1 MSFATYASQFLAP
14 GKASSSTNPSS
25 SSRSG
30 TQPLFF
36 SFTTDEESV
45 HLDDADDPHFR
56 SSGQLDGEDE
66 EDPYLRLDD
75 DDAQENPAR
84 NHADT
89 DGHGD
94 MDAEEDGVGWL
105 AHQRSPS
112 PAYTLSPPQEHRVV
126 SPHPRT
132 PSGYLNPL
140 PSPPQAQSLSLAL
153 SESLLPRTGGD
164 AHAFHLPPA
173 HSLSSRGRNGR
184 RRPQPNA
191 YAAAGFLSTYTVLCV
206 LALLSLVLHGGNS
219 PTERP
224 PPALLHTVP
233 LVTFLTF
240 LSALLAYTHLA
251 LLRAFLRPVLLVS
264 ALAPPL
270 ALFLSSILAFA
281 GSFSSGAGWGL
292 RLFAL
297 IPLALAVL
305 SVRRL
310 PEELRRAA
318 RSPALLSLST
328 RILFFRSPLLLL
340 LSPLILLAGLILS
353 LPLLT
358 LLVRLP
364 LSHSWYMQLASA
376 AVAVCALHVYF
387 VARAVQRSVV
397 AGGVGAWYF
406 EYSIPAPPP
415 PPSGQPFSGGGLNT
429 GYPDL
434 DAQLRI
440 LHAALLRPL
449 GPLVLSALFSLILSG
464 LSLLRVVLVYLPLA
478 LPYRFIALFADVA
491 LTRIHA
497 LGERIGGGRYT
508 GVYCGLTGTGF
519 WEGASGVRELREKAA
534 ERAPPSLPLPR
545 PYTLALPFALVAY
558 LRAAGDREGEE
569 GISYADQQRAAI
581 AAAVL
586 AGAVCAAVGVFCA
599 GVVRDCADTL
609 YVCHLVDRAAG
620 KRPGT
625 EGRDGERQEVWG
637 AFDPSPADLT
647 SPPLD
652 AEAGFGLT
660 FGGFDFGRFGF
671 GGGAGAGAEQGGRG
685 EEPVYARLRRTSEE
699 ANRKAP
705 PTPSGPS
712 QPRGRDSAPRG
723 FRAPT
728 REFSNARDYSPP
740 PPPRVHQ
747 PQPQQSDWQLQQPDW
762 SSQQPDWHPPAAVG
776 MRSSLAASQTSARPP
791 PHIGDIESDADS
803 LDSRS
808 DGGGGESSGAFPGSG
823 FF

>member
-1 MSFATYASQFLAP
+1 MSFANYASQFITR
-14 GKASSSTNPSS
+14 GQASSSAHPSS

-45 HLDDADDPHFR
+45 QLDDADDPHFHKYN
-56 SSGQLDGEDE
+56 SSGQLDAEDE
-66 EDPYLRLDD
+66 DDPYLRLDD
-75 DDAQENPAR
+75 DGPEVSAHSYPDM
-84 NHADT
+84 

-94 MDAEEDGVGWL
+94 RDTEGDGVGWL

-112 PAYTLSPPQEHRVV
+112 PPYT
-126 SPHPRT
+126 
-132 PSGYLNPL
+132 
-140 PSPPQAQSLSLAL
+140 PSPPQVPRAISPNPRAYSNNTSPTPQPQSLSLAL
-153 SESLLPRTGGD
+153 SQSLLPRTGAD
-164 AHAFHLPPA
+164 VHAFHLPSP
-173 HSLSSRGRNGR
+173 HSLSSRGRSGR
-184 RRPQPNA
+184 RKPQPNA
-191 YAAAGFLSTYTVLCV
+191 YAAAGFLFTYTLLCV
-206 LALLSLVLHGGNS
+206 LSLLSLVLPSGNS
-219 PTERP
+219 PADRP

-240 LSALLAYTHLA
+240 LSALLAYAHLA
-251 LLRAFLRPVLLVS
+251 LLRAFLRPVLLLS

-270 ALFLSSILAFA
+270 ALFLSSVLAFA

-305 SVRRL
+305 SIRRL
-310 PEELRRAA
+310 PAELHRAA

-328 RILFFRSPLLLL
+328 RVLFFRSPLLLL
-340 LSPLILLAGLILS
+340 LSPLILLAGLVLS

-364 LSHSWYMQLASA
+364 LSHSWYMQVASA

-406 EYSIPAPPP
+406 EYSLPAPPP
-415 PPSGQPFSGGGLNT
+415 APSAQFAAVSLNT
-429 GYPDL
+429 GYAEL

-449 GPLVLSALFSLILSG
+449 GPLVLSAIFSLILSG
-464 LSLLRVVLVYLPLA
+464 LSLLRVILLYLPLA
-478 LPYRFIALFADVA
+478 LPYRFIALFADLA
-491 LTRIHA
+491 LTKIHA

-508 GVYCGLTGTGF
+508 GVYCGLTGAGF
-519 WEGASGVRELREKAA
+519 WEGVNGVREVREKAP
-534 ERAPPSLPLPR
+534 ERAPPALPLPR
-545 PYTLALPFALVAY
+545 PYTLALPFALFAY

-569 GISYADQQRAAI
+569 GVSYADQQRAAI

-609 YVCHLVDRAAG
+609 YVCHLIDRAAG

-625 EGRDGERQEVWG
+625 EERSGERQEVWG
-637 AFDPSPADLT
+637 AFDPSPADPA

-652 AEAGFGLT
+652 AEAQAGFT

-671 GGGAGAGAEQGGRG
+671 GGGAGAGAAGGEQGGRG

-699 ANRKAP
+699 ANRKVPAP
-705 PTPSGPS
+705 SHAS
-712 QPRGRDSAPRG
+712 HAQHSAPRGRDTARG
-723 FRAPT
+723 FRPPH
-728 REFSNARDYSPP
+728 REFSSVRDYSPP
-740 PPPRVHQ
+740 PRQ
-747 PQPQQSDWQLQQPDW
+747 AQQQE
-762 SSQQPDWHPPAAVG
+762 WHPPAAAAAA
-776 MRSSLAASQTSARPP
+776 MRSSLAASDIDMSPQRHVAQPQAPARQPP
-791 PHIGDIESDADS
+791 VEIESDADS